1 MSDVEA
7 AARREP
13 PLQSLERAL
22 GVVRV
27 FSAEHSSLTLSEVA
41 KLAAIT
47 PASARR
53 ILLTL
58 ERLGYVRS
66 SGRRFSLTAR
76 VLNLGAGC
84 LSAMSPVEVA
94 APVMADLVR
103 ELNEWCSMALLAPP
117 DIVYVARVH
126 SGHVL
131 SIAGGV
137 GSRLPA
143 HATATGR
150 VLLAGLDGR
159 SLADFLD
166 HWPLRAYTA
175 HTVTD
180 RARFSAAIDA
190 VRVQGWSLVDQELE
204 LGLRGIAAPI
214 TGADGRT
221 FAGLSVSTT
230 TARLDLPELLERCL
244 PPLVAAADTISTA
257 LRRGAG
263 AGSREAVSW
272 SPMLPAS

>member
-1 MSDVEA
+1 MSADHAE
-7 AARREP
+7 RRDP

-22 GVVRV
+22 GVIGV
-27 FSAEHSSLTLSEVA
+27 FSVEHSSLTLSEVA

-76 VLNLGAGC
+76 VLNLGAAC
-84 LSAMSPVEVA
+84 LSAMSPVEIA
-94 APVMADLVR
+94 QPVMADLVC
-103 ELNEWCSMALLAPP
+103 ELDEWCSMALLAPP
-117 DIVYVARVH
+117 DIVYVAREH

-143 HATATGR
+143 HATAIGR
-150 VLLAGLDGR
+150 VLLAGLDPDA
-159 SLADFLD
+159 LADFLD

-175 HTVTD
+175 QTLTD
-180 RARFSAAIDA
+180 RVEFGAAIDA
-190 VRVQGWSLVDQELE
+190 VRSQGWSLVDQELE

-244 PPLVAAADTISTA
+244 PPLLAAAETISTA

-272 SPMLPAS
+272 SPMLPAV